1 MSNLQDAIKA
11 IKAGDLIKGQQLLR
25 QYVHTNP
32 KDEVAWMW
40 LAAAIEH
47 PSKKKKCL
55 QRVLEINPNN
65 LTAKR
70 GVAELKTVEE
80 KKVAMPTLDDIV
92 PKVHTK
98 EMDAPKLR
106 ALSSKK
112 VVPSPESRS
121 TKDAD
126 INPSPKF
133 TILDPLSEKNQ
144 IEEIIFLFFKAFLFF
159 GGLPVGVMLILGI
172 IIFILPSLNDSLM
185 LNLAIGY
192 FQALM
197 IPAILVCGAILGIV
211 GLFAAL
217 YHTLTVRRNPSG
229 KFKGALKV
237 HQVRNIELMLPY
249 DKVFDLCFQAAFVS
263 GGKIYVNDQGR
274 GKILA
279 RTGRSLYSWGETISF
294 NLNRSDTEKTRVR
307 VSSKPRLLAN
317 PVDYGSNLDNVEA
330 IVNFLKLKVQE
341 NFTEK
346 E

>member
-1 MSNLQDAIKA
+1 ME
-11 IKAGDLIKGQQLLR
+11 
-25 QYVHTNP
+25 NP
-32 KDEVAWMW
+32 E
-40 LAAAIEH
+40 
-47 PSKKKKCL
+47 KKKKCL

-70 GVAELKTVEE
+70 GLTQLKTVKETE
-80 KKVAMPTLDDIV
+80 VTMPTLDDII
-92 PKVHTK
+92 PKAQTK
-98 EMDAPKLR
+98 QIDAPKLR
-106 ALSSKK
+106 SLTSQK
-112 VVPSPESRS
+112 VVSFPEHRS
-121 TKDAD
+121 TKGAD
-126 INPSPKF
+126 INLSSRF

-144 IEEIIFLFFKAFLFF
+144 GEEIIILFFKAFLFF
-159 GGLPVGVMLILGI
+159 GGLPVVVMLILGI
-172 IIFILPSLNDSLM
+172 IIFILPSFNDRLM
-185 LNLAIGY
+185 FDLAVVQ

-197 IPAILVCGAILGIV
+197 IPAILVCGAILGIF

-217 YHTLTVRRNPSG
+217 YHTLTVRRRPSG

-263 GGKIYVNDQGR
+263 GGKIYINDQGR

-279 RTGRSLYSWGETISF
+279 RTGRSLYSWGETIFF
-294 NLNRSDTEKTRVR
+294 NLDRSDAEKTKVR

-341 NFTEK
+341 NFTGK